1 MTTALPLVQY
11 VHVAPLAQRSRDA
24 LEVTNR
30 NTLAS
35 KIHGR
40 KRMSLFDGAAFR
52 RLSLFAV
59 GLAAVAIFVGSTLAD
74 TLELRSGQ
82 VIEGKFLDGSPL
94 NIRFRVDGKIETFAT
109 RDVLNIGFSDSSS
122 DSVVAPAPAPPSAS
136 SQAPAGRVAPAVAA
150 NPAVSAPAAPSDHP
164 AAVAANAPAPAS
176 AAPSSASGMHAVTIP
191 AGTSLL
197 VRMIDSVDSSTNKV
211 GDPFQASLEG
221 PLVIGDTVVAAK
233 GADVYGK
240 LAQAQSSG
248 QLSGHAQLT
257 LELTGIRIN
266 GQTVHI
272 ESTDYD
278 VAGAS
283 RGKQSAERIGGGAV
297 LGAVIGAIAGGGKG
311 AAVGAAV
318 GGGAGTAA
326 QVLTH
331 GPQVRVPSET
341 LLEFK
346 LQQAATVQIPN

>member
-1 MTTALPLVQY
+1 
-11 VHVAPLAQRSRDA
+11 
-24 LEVTNR
+24 
-30 NTLAS
+30 
-35 KIHGR
+35 
-40 KRMSLFDGAAFR
+40 MSLFNGSGQVR

-59 GLAAVAIFVGSTLAD
+59 GFALVAISAGSSLGD
-74 TLELRSGQ
+74 TLELRTGQ

-94 NIRFRVDGKIETFAT
+94 NIRFQVNGKIETFGT
-109 RDVLNIGFSDSSS
+109 KDVLDIGFSDSNSGPS
-122 DSVVAPAPAPPSAS
+122 ATPAPAPPAAAAQPPAAS
-136 SQAPAGRVAPAVAA
+136 VPPAAARTTPVPAEQTS
-150 NPAVSAPAAPSDHP
+150 AVSD
-164 AAVAANAPAPAS
+164 APAPATADAQ
-176 AAPSSASGMHAVTIP
+176 AAPANVPGMHAITIP

-197 VRMIDSVDSSTNKV
+197 VRMVDSVDSSTNNV

-221 PLVIGDTVVAAK
+221 PLVVGDTVVAPK

-248 QLSGHAQLT
+248 QLSGKAQLT

>member
-1 MTTALPLVQY
+1 
-11 VHVAPLAQRSRDA
+11 
-24 LEVTNR
+24 
-30 NTLAS
+30 
-35 KIHGR
+35 
-40 KRMSLFDGAAFR
+40 
-52 RLSLFAV
+52 
-59 GLAAVAIFVGSTLAD
+59 
-74 TLELRSGQ
+74 
-82 VIEGKFLDGSPL
+82 FLDGSPL
-94 NIRFRVDGKIETFAT
+94 NIRFQVNGKIETFAT
-109 RDVLNIGFSDSSS
+109 KDVLNVGFSDAS
-122 DSVVAPAPAPPSAS
+122 DAGANATPAAAPAPAVQPAA
-136 SQAPAGRVAPAVAA
+136 APAVRTATLNSPAVAPAAQTTQAA
-150 NPAVSAPAAPSDHP
+150 SIAPVPAADPTQTAQS
-164 AAVAANAPAPAS
+164 NAP
-176 AAPSSASGMHAVTIP
+176 GTHAIIIP
-191 AGTSLL
+191 VGTSLL
-197 VRMIDSVDSSTNKV
+197 VRMVDSVDSSTNKI

-221 PLVIGDTVVAAK
+221 PLAVGDTVVAPK
-233 GADVYGK
+233 GAEVYGK
-240 LAQAQSSG
+240 LAHAKASG
-248 QLSGHAQLT
+248 QLSGAAQLT

-272 ESTDYD
+272 DSTDYD

-346 LQQAATVQIPN
+346 VQQPVSVQVRN

>member
-1 MTTALPLVQY
+1 MSTF
-11 VHVAPLAQRSRDA
+11 
-24 LEVTNR
+24 
-30 NTLAS
+30 
-35 KIHGR
+35 GR
-40 KRMSLFDGAAFR
+40 CVGVG
-52 RLSLFAV
+52 RLSAV
-59 GLAAVAIFVGSTLAD
+59 VIAILAAAALIAAGSFAD

-94 NIRFRVDGKIETFAT
+94 HIRFQVNGKIQTFAT
-109 RDVLNIGFSDSSS
+109 KDVLDIGFSDSESGASS
-122 DSVVAPAPAPPSAS
+122 PAAPAIAPATTAAAAAPAPTPGAS
-136 SQAPAGRVAPAVAA
+136 
-150 NPAVSAPAAPSDHP
+150 
-164 AAVAANAPAPAS
+164 PAPAS
-176 AAPSSASGMHAVTIP
+176 SITPAAAGAEHVTSTANAQATPAPAAQLAQASSQSGHAIVIP
-191 AGTSLL
+191 AGTSLM

-211 GDPFQASLEG
+211 GDPFKASLDA
-221 PLVIGDTVVAAK
+221 PLVVGSTVVAPK

-240 LAQAQSSG
+240 LAQAKSSG
-248 QLSGHAQLT
+248 QFAGNAQLT

-266 GQTVHI
+266 GQIVPI
-272 ESTDYD
+272 DSTDYD

-297 LGAVIGAIAGGGKG
+297 LGALIGAIAGGGKG

-346 LQQAATVQIPN
+346 TQQAVTVPLAQ

>member
-1 MTTALPLVQY
+1 
-11 VHVAPLAQRSRDA
+11 
-24 LEVTNR
+24 
-30 NTLAS
+30 
-35 KIHGR
+35 
-40 KRMSLFDGAAFR
+40 MSLFHGAAYSR
-52 RLSLFAV
+52 RLLPFAA
-59 GLAAVAIFVGSTLAD
+59 GLALVVIFAGSALCD

-94 NIRFRVDGKIETFAT
+94 NIRFRVNGQIETFAT
-109 RDVLNIGFSDSSS
+109 KDVLNIGFSDSSS
-122 DSVVAPAPAPPSAS
+122 GSSTTPAPQTSPAASQTPAAKVAPAA
-136 SQAPAGRVAPAVAA
+136 AA
-150 NPAVSAPAAPSDHP
+150 NLPASAPVEHAATAS
-164 AAVAANAPAPAS
+164 NAPAPSNAQ
-176 AAPSSASGMHAVTIP
+176 AATPSNSGMHAITIP
-191 AGTSLL
+191 GGTSLL

-221 PLVIGDTVVAAK
+221 PLVVGDTVVAPK
-233 GADVYGK
+233 GTDVFGK
-240 LAQAQSSG
+240 LAQAQASG
-248 QLSGHAQLT
+248 QLSGKAHLT

-272 ESTDYD
+272 DSTDYD

>member
-1 MTTALPLVQY
+1 MNLIGRSGCARRVLLAGAGLVA
-11 VHVAPLAQRSRDA
+11 VA
-24 LEVTNR
+24 
-30 NTLAS
+30 
-35 KIHGR
+35 
-40 KRMSLFDGAAFR
+40 
-52 RLSLFAV
+52 LFA
-59 GLAAVAIFVGSTLAD
+59 GIALGD
-74 TLELRSGQ
+74 TLELKSGE
-82 VIEGKFLDGSPL
+82 VIQGKFLDGSPL
-94 NIRFRVDGKIETFAT
+94 SIRFQVDGKIRTFAT
-109 RDVLNIGFSDSSS
+109 KDVLNIGFSDSGNDAS
-122 DSVVAPAPAPPSAS
+122 APAPAGAAAAS
-136 SQAPAGRVAPAVAA
+136 TP
-150 NPAVSAPAAPSDHP
+150 
-164 AAVAANAPAPAS
+164 APAPA
-176 AAPSSASGMHAVTIP
+176 AAPARGATTAPTAAEPGAAATQAEAGTRPITIP

-211 GDPFQASLEG
+211 GDPFQASLES
-221 PLVIGDTVVAAK
+221 PLVVGDTVVAQK
-233 GADVYGK
+233 GAYVYGK
-240 LAQAQSSG
+240 LAQAKAAG
-248 QLSGHAQLT
+248 QLSGSSQLT

-266 GQTVHI
+266 GQLVGI
-272 ESTDYD
+272 DSTDYD

-346 LQQAATVQIPN
+346 LQQPVTVRIPN

>member
-1 MTTALPLVQY
+1 M
-11 VHVAPLAQRSRDA
+11 S
-24 LEVTNR
+24 
-30 NTLAS
+30 TL
-35 KIHGR
+35 GR
-40 KRMSLFDGAAFR
+40 CVGVG
-52 RLSLFAV
+52 RLSAV
-59 GLAAVAIFVGSTLAD
+59 VIAIVAAAALAAGSSFAD
-74 TLELRSGQ
+74 TLELRNGQ

-94 NIRFRVDGKIETFAT
+94 NIRFQVDGKIQTFAT
-109 RDVLNIGFSDSSS
+109 KDVLDIGFSDPESG
-122 DSVVAPAPAPPSAS
+122 A
-136 SQAPAGRVAPAVAA
+136 
-150 NPAVSAPAAPSDHP
+150 SAPAAPAAAP
-164 AAVAANAPAPAS
+164 APTPGAAPAPAS
-176 AAPSSASGMHAVTIP
+176 SATPAPAGAEHAASTANAQATPAPAAQPPQASGQSAQTIVIP
-191 AGTSLL
+191 AGTSLM

-211 GDPFQASLEG
+211 GDPFKASLDA
-221 PLVIGDTVVAAK
+221 PLVVGNAVVAPK

-240 LAQAQSSG
+240 LAQAKSSG
-248 QLSGHAQLT
+248 QFAGNAQLT

-266 GQTVHI
+266 GQIVHI
-272 ESTDYD
+272 DSTDYD

-297 LGAVIGAIAGGGKG
+297 LGALIGAIAGGGKG

-346 LQQAATVQIPN
+346 TQQAVTVPLAQ

>member
-1 MTTALPLVQY
+1 MSLLRQSRLPNRW
-11 VHVAPLAQRSRDA
+11 PLA
-24 LEVTNR
+24 
-30 NTLAS
+30 LA
-35 KIHGR
+35 
-40 KRMSLFDGAAFR
+40 
-52 RLSLFAV
+52 
-59 GLAAVAIFVGSTLAD
+59 GLAVAIALMAGSASAD

-94 NIRFRVDGKIETFAT
+94 KIRFQVNGKIETFAT
-109 RDVLNIGFSDSSS
+109 KDVLDIGFSDSDVDVS
-122 DSVVAPAPAPPSAS
+122 ANPAPVAAPQAQPAQQPSA
-136 SQAPAGRVAPAVAA
+136 APAVAT
-150 NPAVSAPAAPSDHP
+150 NPAPAASSSQQ
-164 AAVAANAPAPAS
+164 AE
-176 AAPSSASGMHAVTIP
+176 PSSAAAAPATADAAAQPNQSGMQSIAIP

-197 VRMIDSVDSSTNKV
+197 VRMIDSVDSSTNKI

-221 PLVIGDTVVAAK
+221 PLVVGNAVVAPK
-233 GADVYGK
+233 GTSVYGK
-240 LAQAQSSG
+240 LAQAKAAG
-248 QLSGHAQLT
+248 QLSGTAQLT
-257 LELTGIRIN
+257 LELTGMRIN
-266 GQTVHI
+266 GRIVPI
-272 ESTDYD
+272 DSTDYD

-331 GPQVRVPSET
+331 GQQVRVPSET

-346 LQQAATVQIPN
+346 LQQPVTVEIPD

>member
-1 MTTALPLVQY
+1 
-11 VHVAPLAQRSRDA
+11 
-24 LEVTNR
+24 
-30 NTLAS
+30 
-35 KIHGR
+35 
-40 KRMSLFDGAAFR
+40 MSLFR
-52 RLSLFAV
+52 QSKFANRWPSAV
-59 GLAAVAIFVGSTLAD
+59 AGLAIAAALVAGSASAD

-94 NIRFRVDGKIETFAT
+94 KIRFEVNGKIETFAT
-109 RDVLNIGFSDSSS
+109 KDVLDIGFSDSNVDASANSVAPPPAQPTQQPAAAAAVAPNPAPS
-122 DSVVAPAPAPPSAS
+122 DRQEAPIYVPPAPA
-136 SQAPAGRVAPAVAA
+136 AA
-150 NPAVSAPAAPSDHP
+150 DAATQPNEP
-164 AAVAANAPAPAS
+164 
-176 AAPSSASGMHAVTIP
+176 GMQSITVP

-197 VRMIDSVDSSTNKV
+197 VRMIDSVDSSTNKI

-221 PLVIGDTVVAAK
+221 PLVVGNTIVAPK
-233 GADVYGK
+233 GTSVYGK
-240 LAQAQSSG
+240 LAQAKAAG
-248 QLSGHAQLT
+248 QLSGAAQLT

-266 GQTVHI
+266 GQIVPI
-272 ESTDYD
+272 DSTDYD

-283 RGKQSAERIGGGAV
+283 RGKQSAERIGGGAI

-331 GPQVRVPSET
+331 GQQVRIPSET

-346 LQQAATVQIPN
+346 LQQPVTVQNPN

>member
-1 MTTALPLVQY
+1 MSLLRQSRLPNRW
-11 VHVAPLAQRSRDA
+11 PLA
-24 LEVTNR
+24 
-30 NTLAS
+30 LA
-35 KIHGR
+35 
-40 KRMSLFDGAAFR
+40 
-52 RLSLFAV
+52 
-59 GLAAVAIFVGSTLAD
+59 GLAVAIALVAGSASAD

-94 NIRFRVDGKIETFAT
+94 RIRFQVNGKIETFAT
-109 RDVLNIGFSDSSS
+109 KDVLDIGFSDSGADAS
-122 DSVVAPAPAPPSAS
+122 ANPAPPE
-136 SQAPAGRVAPAVAA
+136 QPPQQPAAAPAVAP
-150 NPAVSAPAAPSDHP
+150 NAAPE
-164 AAVAANAPAPAS
+164 AASSQQAE
-176 AAPSSASGMHAVTIP
+176 PSSAPPAPETAGAAAQPNQPGMQSIAIP

-197 VRMIDSVDSSTNKV
+197 VRMIDSVDSSTNKI

-221 PLVIGDTVVAAK
+221 PLVVGNTVVAPK
-233 GADVYGK
+233 GTSVYGK
-240 LAQAQSSG
+240 LAQAKAAG
-248 QLSGHAQLT
+248 QLSGASQLT

-266 GQTVHI
+266 GRIVPI
-272 ESTDYD
+272 DSTDYE

-331 GPQVRVPSET
+331 GQQVRVPSET

-346 LQQAATVQIPN
+346 LQQPVTVQIPD

>member
-1 MTTALPLVQY
+1 
-11 VHVAPLAQRSRDA
+11 
-24 LEVTNR
+24 
-30 NTLAS
+30 
-35 KIHGR
+35 
-40 KRMSLFDGAAFR
+40 MSLYRGTR
-52 RLSLFAV
+52 RAKRWVVATAGFAV
-59 GLAAVAIFVGSTLAD
+59 AVLAAGSVSAD
-74 TLELRSGQ
+74 TLELRSGK

-94 NIRFRVDGKIETFAT
+94 AIRFRVDGKIERFAT
-109 RDVLNIGFSDSSS
+109 RDVLDIGFSDSGADESAS
-122 DSVVAPAPAPPSAS
+122 PTPPQPPAAAPTPAAAPAPPAASGEPSA
-136 SQAPAGRVAPAVAA
+136 APAVASDEQTSR
-150 NPAVSAPAAPSDHP
+150 PATETPSAASD
-164 AAVAANAPAPAS
+164 ALAQTNAP
-176 AAPSSASGMHAVTIP
+176 GMQPITLP

-197 VRMIDSVDSSTNKV
+197 VRMIDSVDSSTNKI

-221 PLVIGDTVVAAK
+221 PLVVGNTVVAQK

-240 LAQAQSSG
+240 LAQAKAAG
-248 QLSGHAQLT
+248 QLSGAAQLT

-266 GQTVHI
+266 GRIVPI
-272 ESTDYD
+272 DSTDYSL
-278 VAGAS
+278 AGTS
-283 RGKQSAERIGGGAV
+283 RGKQSAERIGGGAI

-346 LQQAATVQIPN
+346 LQQPTTVQIPD